1 MLGYNYY
8 IIGEVIK
15 GDGIGSEINY
25 PTANIKPNDDSK
37 LIPSNG
43 VFVSKVDIDGEKL
56 DGMINIGVRPTVNGK
71 ERRIELHIFNFNSLI
86 YGKTLKIKLITKI
99 RDEIRF
105 SSIEKLKEQLKK
117 DEIQS
122 IKILRNEKI

>member
-15 GDGIGSEINY
+15 GDGIGKEINY
-25 PTANIKPNDDSK
+25 PTANIKPNDNSK

-43 VFVSKVDIDGEKL
+43 VFVSEVDIDGEKL
-56 DGMINIGVRPTVNGK
+56 KGMINIGVRPTVNGK

>member
-1 MLGYNYY
+1 
-8 IIGEVIK
+8 
-15 GDGIGSEINY
+15 
-25 PTANIKPNDDSK
+25 
-37 LIPSNG
+37 
-43 VFVSKVDIDGEKL
+43 
-56 DGMINIGVRPTVNGK
+56 MINIGVRPTVNGK